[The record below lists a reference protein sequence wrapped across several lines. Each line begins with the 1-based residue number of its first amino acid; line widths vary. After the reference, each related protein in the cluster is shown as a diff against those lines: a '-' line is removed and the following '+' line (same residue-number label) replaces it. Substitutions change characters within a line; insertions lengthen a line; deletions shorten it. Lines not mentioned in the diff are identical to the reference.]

1 MRYTVKRTIGAIG
14 KDVRSLS
21 TPRYRHEIKYV
32 IDRFQMTQLDRRLS
46 AVMTPDRH
54 AGEDGTYFIRSLY
67 FDNAQ
72 DKALKEKSL
81 GLPRREKFRLRYY
94 NLDPSY
100 IRLEKKSKINR
111 LTDKQSTLITKEE
124 CERILAGD
132 IAFLSTSDKELM
144 REFYAKM
151 RLHGLI
157 PKSVVDYTRKT
168 FVCPIADTR
177 ITLDYN
183 IRSGIRATD
192 FLNTDLATVPCDAA
206 ESEPI
211 CILEVK
217 YNEFL
222 PGHIAALLQTPD
234 CRTSPFSKYEISRRF
249 D

>member
-111 LTDKQSTLITKEE
+111 LTDKQSCLIT
-124 CERILAGD
+124 
-132 IAFLSTSDKELM
+132 
-144 REFYAKM
+144 
-151 RLHGLI
+151 
-157 PKSVVDYTRKT
+157 
-168 FVCPIADTR
+168 
-177 ITLDYN
+177 
-183 IRSGIRATD
+183 
-192 FLNTDLATVPCDAA
+192 
-206 ESEPI
+206 
-211 CILEVK
+211 
-217 YNEFL
+217 
-222 PGHIAALLQTPD
+222 
-234 CRTSPFSKYEISRRF
+234 
-249 D
+249 

>member
-1 MRYTVKRTIGAIG
+1 MG
-14 KDVRSLS
+14 LP

-32 IDRFQMTQLDRRLS
+32 IDRLQMEQLDRRLS
-46 AVMTPDRH
+46 AVLTCDRH
-54 AGEDGTYFIRSLY
+54 AKPDGTYDIRSLY

-94 NLDPSY
+94 NLNPDY

-111 LTDKQSTLITKEE
+111 LTDKQSCLITKEE
-124 CERILAGD
+124 CERLISGD
-132 IAFLSTSDKELM
+132 IAFLSTSGQELM
-144 REFYAKM
+144 REFYAKI
-151 RLHGLI
+151 RLWGLM

-168 FVCPIADTR
+168 FVSPLADTR

-183 IRSGIRATD
+183 IRSGIRAVD
-192 FLNTDLATVPCDAA
+192 FLNTDLRTVPCDAV
-206 ESEPI
+206 ESEPV

-217 YNEFL
+217 YNAFL
-222 PGHIAALLQTPD
+222 PGHIAALLQMPD
-234 CRTSPFSKYEISRRF
+234 CRSSPFSKYEISRRF

>member
-1 MRYTVKRTIGAIG
+1 MTT
-14 KDVRSLS
+14 LS

-32 IDRFQMTQLDRRLS
+32 IDRVQMTLLDRRLS
-46 AVMTPDRH
+46 AVMQSDRH
-54 AGEDGTYFIRSLY
+54 AREDGTYDIRSLY

-72 DKALKEKSL
+72 DKALKEKAL

-111 LTDKQSTLITKEE
+111 LTDKQSCIITKEE
-124 CERILAGD
+124 CERILTGD
-132 IAFLSTSDKELM
+132 DAFLGSSESELM
-144 REFYAKM
+144 RELYAKM
-151 RLHGLI
+151 RLYGLQ

-168 FVCPIADTR
+168 FVCPLADTR
-177 ITLDYN
+177 ITLDYH
-183 IRSGIRATD
+183 IRSGIRAID
-192 FLNTDLATVPCDAA
+192 FLNTDLATVPCDSV

-222 PGHIAALLQTPD
+222 PGHIAALLQMPD